1 MKQLTMSKMG
11 EGEQGEDGSPKRTLH
26 WNKETLKAGLKGI
39 AATGAGMAAAVPAH
53 YAARWMLNKMDV
65 PKNLT
70 ARQVAQVSGALA
82 LAVPVMLGTNRL
94 LNRRYVEDAY
104 ERSQEQPTAGLRLP
118 EGPSGLR

>member
-11 EGEQGEDGSPKRTLH
+11 EGTPDESGTKKTLR

-39 AATGAGMAAAVPAH
+39 AVTGAGMAAAVPAH
-53 YAARWMLNKMDV
+53 YATRWVLNELGV

-70 ARQVAQVSGALA
+70 ANQVAQVGGALA
-82 LAVPVMLGTNRL
+82 LAVPAMLGANRL

-104 ERSQEQPTAGLRLP
+104 ERSQQQPTAGLRIP
-118 EGPSGLR
+118 EGPAGLR